1 MSKGINKDSMSRLLE
16 GLTSVR
22 TTVAE
27 ERQPAHTAANTS
39 AKEKSVSTSEAKP
52 ASKSGSK
59 ERICTSIDTVVMNKI
74 RAISEKEGVLINELI
89 TLGLDM
95 LITKYE
101 DSHGQIRPKKA
112 NKGDITS
119 IFR

>member
-1 MSKGINKDSMSRLLE
+1 MSKGINKDSMSSLLE
-16 GLTSVR
+16 GLTSVK
-22 TTVAE
+22 TAAE

-59 ERICTSIDTVVMNKI
+59 ERICTSIDMVVMNKI

-89 TLGLDM
+89 TLGLNM
-95 LITKYE
+95 VIAKYE
-101 DSHGQIRPKKA
+101 EAHGTIRPKKA
-112 NKGDITS
+112 NKGNIDN
-119 IFR
+119 IF